1 VGLSVSAIITWL
13 AYLSLLVFDIDK
25 EQVEIRKDDEF
36 IEYKLDEY
44 KSEIDGLIEQIRDGK
59 NKSP

>member
-1 VGLSVSAIITWL
+1 VSAIITWL